1 MCVFVSFPEG
11 ESAAGGLLERSLA
24 FPPSTQHGEELNS
37 MLIMFLMYF
46 VLCLNAVM
54 GIVDVYIS
62 PNSMDLYGSVQ
73 VRNQYFCYLLIIL
86 N

>member
-1 MCVFVSFPEG
+1 MLQEAPE
-11 ESAAGGLLERSLA
+11 GLLERSLA
-24 FPPSTQHGEELNS
+24 FPASTQHGEELNS

-46 VLCLNAVM
+46 VLYLNAVT
-54 GIVDVYIS
+54 GIVDIYIS

-73 VRNQYFCYLLIIL
+73 VRNQYSCYLLIIL